1 MPNALGFPN
10 CSSFSPSPYHLRS
23 TTTAPARTPYR
34 QRRLHS
40 IFKTRK
46 GTLSLCFLILLS
58 LFVFLSLPSLFA
70 LLSVWLQRS
79 VLLLPCC
86 LCIWTTP
93 SLVLR
98 PLRLSAILPSSG
110 FFHGTS
116 MSISFFFFFFLAL
129 FYPLVSLPSPD
140 NKSMTGER

>member
-1 MPNALGFPN
+1 MPNALGFPD
-10 CSSFSPSPYHLRS
+10 CSSSSPSPCHLRS
-23 TTTAPARTPYR
+23 TITAPARTPYR
-34 QRRLHS
+34 PRRLHS

-46 GTLSLCFLILLS
+46 GTLSLCFFILLS
-58 LFVFLSLPSLFA
+58 LRFSFPSVPFRFAFRLVAAQCASASLLSLHLDDPVLGAETSASLCYF
-70 LLSVWLQRS
+70 
-79 VLLLPCC
+79 
-86 LCIWTTP
+86 T
-93 SLVLR
+93 
-98 PLRLSAILPSSG
+98 ILTG